1 MSSYRKLAL
10 LEPLLLFGLI
20 VAYIW
25 ELRFIHP
32 MSWIA
37 IPAMMILSHWLHHE
51 SPRALGFQLHNLA
64 GTLRELGPLLILTV
78 LLLLSG
84 GLLLRTVR
92 QIDST
97 DALLALA
104 GYLPWGL
111 SQQYALNG
119 YFLNR
124 FEAAVS
130 HRVASLLTAL
140 FFCAAHAPNPFLL
153 AITLPLGW
161 YSTLV
166 YRRTHNLYFL
176 GIAHA
181 AIGLLLL
188 LVVPDSISHHLRV
201 GPGWFRP

>member
-1 MSSYRKLAL
+1 MRKLAL

-25 ELRFIHP
+25 KLRYSHP
-32 MSWIA
+32 MCWIV
-37 IPAMMILSHWLHHE
+37 IPILMIVSHLLHHE

-64 GTLRELGPLLILTV
+64 DTLSELGPLLILIV
-78 LLLLSG
+78 V
-84 GLLLRTVR
+84 GLLAAGIALGTVR
-92 QIDST
+92 PISSM

-104 GYLPWGL
+104 AYLPWGL

-124 FEAAVS
+124 FEAALS
-130 HRVASLLTAL
+130 HRGASLLTAL

-153 AITLPLGW
+153 AIMLPLGW

-166 YRRTHNLYFL
+166 YRRRRNLYVL

-181 AIGLLLL
+181 ALGLVLL
-188 LVVPDSISHHLRV
+188 LVVPDSISRHLRV